1 MLCIF
6 NSTSNLVLPSPQ
18 IGEGGGERGLAV
30 NAALNKT
37 FDPTFL
43 LSLHCC
49 LPPSSTSHFSL
60 EMNAHLQAEWNP
72 YGLYL
77 KL

>member
-18 IGEGGGERGLAV
+18 IGEGGERGLAV